1 MLPGFLPNKNLGKE
15 KFHKSQHFDY
25 SHGVPFLVGS
35 EKPGIGGEL
44 LPGQQPRISSAGGSN
59 VPSWLEFDKKVLSF
73 DGHFQEPVFQKREE
87 TYRVRKCKI
96 NLFLEDDT
104 IRVVE
109 PEVRNSGIS
118 QGTLIRRQRVPLPP
132 PDDERFYTWCHFNL
146 GQQVVLFSRTFTLT
160 DCDAFTS
167 GFLRDKGV
175 RVNAPVSTPR
185 DPYSDLRKE
194 MEQSIRPRRPYERQ
208 DTLRQFLDHDRSVL
222 RFFCRWDE
230 PEGPP
235 AVPRRLTLHYFLAD
249 DTVEICEVLC
259 RNSGRDVVPKFLN
272 RSKLPKAPV
281 PRLQLGEA
289 SARIV
294 LNVFGPKGNRRHYL
308 LDNLRTGTPSEEYY
322 KDCDLM
328 LGAVINV
335 WGRNVLLCDCDNF
348 TKEFYH
354 SKYGIEDFSPVD
366 HRAGPA
372 TRPPRKVPPY
382 NGFGSEEDSLCS
394 CKGLV
399 LKAPAK
405 DFKKLMEK
413 DRTMDNPAD
422 SSHVTGPNDQEYLH
436 RQNPANHMDSTVTTQ
451 LLCLFLNRLQAKD
464 MTTSLHS

>member
-1 MLPGFLPNKNLGKE
+1 MLPGFSPNKN
-15 KFHKSQHFDY
+15 
-25 SHGVPFLVGS
+25 
-35 EKPGIGGEL
+35 
-44 LPGQQPRISSAGGSN
+44 
-59 VPSWLEFDKKVLSF
+59 
-73 DGHFQEPVFQKREE
+73 
-87 TYRVRKCKI
+87 
-96 NLFLEDDT
+96 
-104 IRVVE
+104 
-109 PEVRNSGIS
+109 
-118 QGTLIRRQRVPLPP
+118 
-132 PDDERFYTWCHFNL
+132 
-146 GQQVVLFSRTFTLT
+146 VVLFSRTFTLT

-175 RVNAPVSTPR
+175 CVNAPVSTPR

-230 PEGPP
+230 PGRGRGR
-235 AVPRRLTLHYFLAD
+235 AARLTLHYFLAD

-272 RSKLPKAPV
+272 RSKLSKAPV

-322 KDCDLM
+322 MDCDLT

-348 TKEFYH
+348 TKGFYH
-354 SKYGIEDFSPVD
+354 SKYGIGERRCSETKPFITGGLPPG
-366 HRAGPA
+366 GPQS
-372 TRPPRKVPPY
+372 RPGPQAPQEGAPY

-413 DRTMDNPAD
+413 DRQGLVSN
-422 SSHVTGPNDQEYLH
+422 VL
-436 RQNPANHMDSTVTTQ
+436 
-451 LLCLFLNRLQAKD
+451 
-464 MTTSLHS
+464 